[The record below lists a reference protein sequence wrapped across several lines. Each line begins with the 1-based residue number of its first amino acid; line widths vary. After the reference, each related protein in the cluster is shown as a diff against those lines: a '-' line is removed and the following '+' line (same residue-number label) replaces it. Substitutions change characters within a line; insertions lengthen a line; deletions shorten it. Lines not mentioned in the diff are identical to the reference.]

1 MKKTLLI
8 CLHFLLVPLVYS
20 DGDSSSRKMLE
31 ELALGR
37 VDSVD
42 DHLNDL
48 VETGDPFIKVFVD
61 AWRVGEI
68 YEYELENAAKVIL
81 HRVSEQFELLTS
93 GEALDVPE
101 GREKYLKKSRASRS
115 LRKDLSRITDTI
127 DLASPD
133 LDTRINAA
141 LKLGQGQNKDYLPSL
156 RARFERETNEK
167 AKRAF
172 EEAIMI
178 SLLKN
183 AEKPEE
189 RLGAVVRLGEL
200 ASLKGRDLVIKI
212 RNKNETDGDP
222 KLFAAAR
229 NSVLKIQKR
238 QSIVENVGSFFRGLS
253 TGSVLLIVAFGLAI
267 TFGLMGIINM
277 AHGEFIAIGGYTCYV
292 VQNVFES
299 TFGIQSSVFQWFFW
313 VSLPISFLVAA
324 VIGLVFEKGF
334 IRFLYRRPLESLLAT
349 WGLSMV
355 MRQTFRLVFGA
366 ANVSVETPS
375 VLNGTS
381 TFGLVSM
388 SDTRLFIVVFAGFV
402 ILITW
407 LLLSKTNLG
416 LYIRAVM
423 QNRNMASSLGIPVA
437 RVNSLTFAFGCGLA
451 SLAGATLSLVSNVG
465 PSMGQTYIVDSF
477 MVVVAG
483 GLGNLIG
490 AGISALGIGVTDQ
503 FLQPL
508 LGPVMGKIVVLFAI
522 ILFLQWKPGGLF
534 PTKSRSLDD

>member
-141 LKLGQGQNKDYLPSL
+141 LKLGQGQNKDYLPFL

-212 RNKNETDGDP
+212 RNKNEIDGDP

>member
-1 MKKTLLI
+1 MKKTLFI
-8 CLHFLLVPLVYS
+8 TLHLLFVPLVFS
-20 DGDSSSRKMLE
+20 DGDSSTRNMLE
-31 ELALGR
+31 ALALDR
-37 VDSVD
+37 VEEVD
-42 DHLNDL
+42 AHLDEL
-48 VETGDPFIKVFVD
+48 TETGDPFIKDFVD
-61 AWRVGEI
+61 AWRVGEV
-68 YEYELENAAKVIL
+68 YEYELENAETVIL
-81 HRVSEQFELLTS
+81 QRVSEQFQLLSS
-93 GEALDVPE
+93 GEVIIVPAA
-101 GREKYLKKSRASRS
+101 REEFLKKSRASRS
-115 LRKDLSRITDTI
+115 LRKDLARITDTI
-127 DLASPD
+127 DLASPNTK
-133 LDTRINAA
+133 TRIDAA
-141 LKLGQGQNKDYLPSL
+141 LTLGLSQNKDYLPSL
-156 RARFERETNEK
+156 RIRFERETNEK

-172 EEAIMI
+172 EEGIMI

-183 AEKPEE
+183 AASSEE
-189 RLGAVVRLGEL
+189 RLEAVV
-200 ASLKGRDLVIKI
+200 GRDLII
-212 RNKNETDGDP
+212 RIRAENETDGDSA
-222 KLFAAAR
+222 LFEAAHV
-229 NSVLKIQKR
+229 SILQIQKR

-292 VQNVFES
+292 VQNVFAEA
-299 TFGIQSSVFQWFFW
+299 FGVQSIAFQWFFW
-313 VSLPISFLVAA
+313 ASLPISFLVAA
-324 VIGLVFEKGF
+324 GIGLIFEKGF

-366 ANVSVETPS
+366 ANVSVETPNM
-375 VLNGTS
+375 LNGTS
-381 TFGLVSM
+381 EFGLVSM
-388 SDTRLFIVVFAGFV
+388 SDTRLFIISFAGFV
-402 ILITW
+402 VLLTW

-465 PSMGQTYIVDSF
+465 PSMGQAYIVDSF

-483 GLGNLIG
+483 GVGNLFG
-490 AGISALGIGVTDQ
+490 AGISALGIGVIDQ

-534 PTKSRSLDD
+534 PTKSRSMDD

>member
-1 MKKTLLI
+1 
-8 CLHFLLVPLVYS
+8 
-20 DGDSSSRKMLE
+20 MLE

-324 VIGLVFEKGF
+324 VIGLVFEKGTCD
-334 IRFLYRRPLESLLAT
+334 R
-349 WGLSMV
+349 
-355 MRQTFRLVFGA
+355 
-366 ANVSVETPS
+366 
-375 VLNGTS
+375 S
-381 TFGLVSM
+381 T
-388 SDTRLFIVVFAGFV
+388 
-402 ILITW
+402 
-407 LLLSKTNLG
+407 
-416 LYIRAVM
+416 
-423 QNRNMASSLGIPVA
+423 MAL
-437 RVNSLTFAFGCGLA
+437 
-451 SLAGATLSLVSNVG
+451 
-465 PSMGQTYIVDSF
+465 
-477 MVVVAG
+477 
-483 GLGNLIG
+483 
-490 AGISALGIGVTDQ
+490 
-503 FLQPL
+503 
-508 LGPVMGKIVVLFAI
+508 
-522 ILFLQWKPGGLF
+522 
-534 PTKSRSLDD
+534 

>member
-212 RNKNETDGDP
+212 RNKNEIDGDP

>member
-1 MKKTLLI
+1 
-8 CLHFLLVPLVYS
+8 
-20 DGDSSSRKMLE
+20 MLE

-200 ASLKGRDLVIKI
+200 ASLKGRDLVIKM
-212 RNKNETDGDP
+212 T
-222 KLFAAAR
+222 
-229 NSVLKIQKR
+229 
-238 QSIVENVGSFFRGLS
+238 
-253 TGSVLLIVAFGLAI
+253 
-267 TFGLMGIINM
+267 
-277 AHGEFIAIGGYTCYV
+277 
-292 VQNVFES
+292 
-299 TFGIQSSVFQWFFW
+299 
-313 VSLPISFLVAA
+313 
-324 VIGLVFEKGF
+324 
-334 IRFLYRRPLESLLAT
+334 
-349 WGLSMV
+349 
-355 MRQTFRLVFGA
+355 
-366 ANVSVETPS
+366 
-375 VLNGTS
+375 
-381 TFGLVSM
+381 
-388 SDTRLFIVVFAGFV
+388 
-402 ILITW
+402 
-407 LLLSKTNLG
+407 
-416 LYIRAVM
+416 
-423 QNRNMASSLGIPVA
+423 
-437 RVNSLTFAFGCGLA
+437 
-451 SLAGATLSLVSNVG
+451 
-465 PSMGQTYIVDSF
+465 
-477 MVVVAG
+477 
-483 GLGNLIG
+483 
-490 AGISALGIGVTDQ
+490 
-503 FLQPL
+503 
-508 LGPVMGKIVVLFAI
+508 
-522 ILFLQWKPGGLF
+522 
-534 PTKSRSLDD
+534 

>member
-1 MKKTLLI
+1 M
-8 CLHFLLVPLVYS
+8 
-20 DGDSSSRKMLE
+20 
-31 ELALGR
+31 
-37 VDSVD
+37 
-42 DHLNDL
+42 
-48 VETGDPFIKVFVD
+48 
-61 AWRVGEI
+61 
-68 YEYELENAAKVIL
+68 
-81 HRVSEQFELLTS
+81 
-93 GEALDVPE
+93 
-101 GREKYLKKSRASRS
+101 
-115 LRKDLSRITDTI
+115 
-127 DLASPD
+127 ASPD

-238 QSIVENVGSFFRGLS
+238 QSIVENLGSFFRGLS

-334 IRFLYRRPLESLLAT
+334 IRAEIVGYDDYIAGNGEQGAKDVGKWRLE
-349 WGLSMV
+349 GK
-355 MRQTFRLVFGA
+355 
-366 ANVSVETPS
+366 
-375 VLNGTS
+375 
-381 TFGLVSM
+381 
-388 SDTRLFIVVFAGFV
+388 D
-402 ILITW
+402 
-407 LLLSKTNLG
+407 
-416 LYIRAVM
+416 
-423 QNRNMASSLGIPVA
+423 
-437 RVNSLTFAFGCGLA
+437 
-451 SLAGATLSLVSNVG
+451 
-465 PSMGQTYIVDSF
+465 YIVKDGDVIHF
-477 MVVVAG
+477 RFNV
-483 GLGNLIG
+483 
-490 AGISALGIGVTDQ
+490 
-503 FLQPL
+503 
-508 LGPVMGKIVVLFAI
+508 
-522 ILFLQWKPGGLF
+522 
-534 PTKSRSLDD
+534 